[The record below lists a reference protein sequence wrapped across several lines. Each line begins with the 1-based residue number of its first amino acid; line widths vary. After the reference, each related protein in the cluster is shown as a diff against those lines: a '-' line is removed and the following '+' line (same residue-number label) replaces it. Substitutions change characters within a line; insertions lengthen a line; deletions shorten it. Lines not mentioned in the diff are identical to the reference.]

1 MADRVF
7 HLFTYGTLR
16 AGTGARHPLLD
27 PCERVGTGVV
37 QGTLYD
43 LGEFPALLLAG
54 NAEVPGEI
62 WRCPAHRLQ
71 AFDEYERVTEG
82 LFRRAGVRVG
92 TYACWVYVAGA
103 SLGARLV
110 PGARV
115 R

>member
-16 AGTGARHPLLD
+16 AGAGPGHPLLD
-27 PCERVGTGVV
+27 HCDRIGAGVI

-43 LGEFPALLLAG
+43 LGVFPALLLSG
-54 NAEVPGEI
+54 DAEVPGEI
-62 WRCPAHRLQ
+62 WRCPAERLTVL
-71 AFDEYERVTEG
+71 DHYEGVEES
-82 LFRRAGVRVG
+82 LFRRAAVRVG
-92 TYACWVYVAGA
+92 GRACWVYVAG
-103 SLGARLV
+103 SRLGPRLV